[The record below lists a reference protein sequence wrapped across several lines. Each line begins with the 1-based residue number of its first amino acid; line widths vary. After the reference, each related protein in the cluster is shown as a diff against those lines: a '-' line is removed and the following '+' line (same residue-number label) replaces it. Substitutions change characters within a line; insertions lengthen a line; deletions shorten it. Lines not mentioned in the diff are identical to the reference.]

1 MTLFV
6 WGVIFLLI
14 AVNALYVA
22 AEFAAVSVRRS
33 RVRNLAEE
41 GNSLAARMLPML
53 EDSHKLDSYI
63 AASQIGITLSS
74 LVLGAYGQATLA
86 VQLRPWFQSWGGLQ
100 ETAAQSTSAGV
111 VLVFLTVLQMVL
123 GELVPKSLALQYPTQ
138 TALYTFLPMNWSLK
152 LFSWFIRLL
161 NGTGLLLLK
170 LIGMD
175 QAGHRHIH
183 SPEEIDLLIVES
195 RKGGL
200 LKPEEHRRLR
210 RALRLGMKPVRQLM
224 VPRHRV
230 AAVNLEDPIGA
241 VLWRMASCPY
251 TRLPAYQGS
260 LDNVRGILH
269 TQDLVLSQLRDGSI
283 SSLQHLVRPVP
294 EVLENLTGDRML
306 GVMRKNHSH
315 QAIVRN
321 ELGVFVGLVSLDD
334 VLSEI
339 LGSITDEF
347 KEGSSKPER
356 LPDGRVRLPGFLRL
370 DQAEPWIGSLWKGQS
385 QTVGGH
391 VVEVL
396 GHFPAAGEKVDIEG
410 LEIEIER
417 VENRVIA
424 SLLAKPAGAQQEEH
438 RG

>member
-1 MTLFV
+1 MTLSV

-22 AEFAAVSVRRS
+22 AEFASVSARRS
-33 RVRNLAEE
+33 RIRNLAEG
-41 GNSLAARMLPML
+41 GNDLAARLLPVL
-53 EDSHKLDSYI
+53 EDSHKLDTYI

-86 VQLRPWFQSWGGLQ
+86 IQIGPWFEGWSGLQ
-100 ETAAQSTSAGV
+100 ETVAQSTSAAV

-138 TALYTFLPMNWSLK
+138 TALYTFLPMQWSLK

-161 NGTGLLLLK
+161 NGTGLLLLR

-175 QAGHRHIH
+175 QTGHRHIH
-183 SPEEIDLLIVES
+183 SPDEIDLLIAES

-210 RALRLGMKPVRQLM
+210 RALRLGIKPARQLM

-230 AAVNLEDPIGA
+230 AAVNLEDPVDA
-241 VLWRMASCPY
+241 VLWRVASSPY

-260 LDNVRGILH
+260 IDNVKGILH

-283 SSLQHLVRPVP
+283 SSPTDLIRPVP
-294 EVLENLTGDRML
+294 EVLENLTADRML
-306 GVMRKNHSH
+306 EVMRKNHSH
-315 QAIVRN
+315 QVVVRN
-321 ELGVFVGLVSLDD
+321 EAREFVGLVSLDD

-339 LGSITDEF
+339 LGGVTDEF
-347 KEGSSKPER
+347 KVGQSQPER
-356 LPDGRVRLPGFLRL
+356 LPDGRVRLPGSLPL
-370 DQAEPWIGSLWKGQS
+370 DQAKPWIGSLWEGQS
-385 QTVGGH
+385 ETVGGH
-391 VVEVL
+391 VIEVL
-396 GHFPAAGEKVDIEG
+396 GYFPAVGEKVNIEG
-410 LEIEIER
+410 FEIEIER
-417 VENRVIA
+417 IENRVIA
-424 SLLAKPAGAQQEEH
+424 SLLARPTVAQQEGH